1 MHESFAVE
9 THDSREAVGK
19 VMEWFVAIARRAELP
34 ERVRGEVYLALDEVV
49 SNIANYAYRL
59 NEPRRIATTVIFEGS
74 RLQVEVV
81 DEGRPFNPLV
91 HEQAPVDGELEQRR
105 IGGLGI
111 RLAMHVV
118 DEMHYRRKKGRNS
131 LTFVK
136 ELSGEAQ

>member
-1 MHESFAVE
+1 MQERFAVD
-9 THDSREAVGK
+9 THDSREAVGQ
-19 VMEWFVAIARRAELP
+19 VMEWFMTLLRRFELP
-34 ERVRGEVYLALDEVV
+34 ERERGEAYLALDEIVT
-49 SNIANYAYRL
+49 NIANYAYRL
-59 NEPRRIATTVIFEGS
+59 NEPRRIATTVTLEDS

-91 HEQAPVDGELEQRR
+91 HDADPVDVSLEKRR

-118 DEMHYRRKKGRNS
+118 DEMHYKRKKGRNY

-136 ELSGEAQ
+136 ELSG

>member
-1 MHESFAVE
+1 MQESFAVE

-19 VMEWFVAIARRAELP
+19 VMEWFMAFSRRVDLP
-34 ERVRGEVYLALDEVV
+34 DRERHEAYLALDEIVT
-49 SNIANYAYRL
+49 NIANYAYRL
-59 NEPRRIATTVIFEGS
+59 NEPRRISTTVTVADG

-91 HEQAPVDGELEQRR
+91 HQGGAVDEPLEQRP

-118 DEMHYRRKKGRNS
+118 DEMHYRRKKGRNY

-136 ELSGEAQ
+136 ELSS